1 MELYQLRTF
10 KMVAEEGHLTRA
22 AKRLHASQPSISAH
36 IKALEEELGISLF
49 QRTPKGM
56 ILTAEGI
63 KLKGHADRA
72 LAVVDEM
79 VSQAGKLRE
88 TLNGEL
94 RIGINTGADSIR
106 IPELFTLMKAR
117 HPNLNMH
124 LLQCMTGE
132 VLNKLENGG
141 LDAGFM
147 YGENSSEKIFAV
159 ELKNLGLVI
168 AGPIAWRDRLMAAR
182 PTDLDKF
189 PWIMT
194 PSDCPFDNVASQL
207 FKTYGILPAQVV
219 LIDQETTIMSMI
231 KAGTGISLLLE
242 QDVRQDELDGNLA
255 IWRKEELSLNLS
267 IACLKRRKDE
277 PVLQKFFSVLL
288 EIWAD

>member
-1 MELYQLRTF
+1 M
-10 KMVAEEGHLTRA
+10 TR
-22 AKRLHASQPSISAH
+22 
-36 IKALEEELGISLF
+36 
-49 QRTPKGM
+49 
-56 ILTAEGI
+56 
-63 KLKGHADRA
+63 
-72 LAVVDEM
+72 
-79 VSQAGKLRE
+79 
-88 TLNGEL
+88 
-94 RIGINTGADSIR
+94 
-106 IPELFTLMKAR
+106 
-117 HPNLNMH
+117 
-124 LLQCMTGE
+124 E